1 MPFLDSDDGKHPTPC
16 KYGRDLKADEF
27 KKQAVDNK
35 GDKQNEHPHGIHL
48 LGAAGTIWR
57 VRWEENGADKLMAL
71 NAINVK
77 VHDLSAQTGIDS
89 GIRDHLYL
97 GGNQKPKQPRKH
109 HE

>member
-57 VRWEENGADKLMAL
+57 STLGENGADQVDGAECHQRQGDDPRHKP
-71 NAINVK
+71 
-77 VHDLSAQTGIDS
+77 GIDS

-97 GGNQKPKQPRKH
+97 GGNQKPNRHGKH